1 MQLQKAAAINEDKP
15 DRLKLPKDVLLNILE
30 RVDTF
35 DAIRTS
41 ILSKQMQ
48 NLPSMLS
55 QIVLVLS
62 TRDLIRMNGVVAD
75 LTDRILRTRAPEITI
90 RMLKL
95 RFILRL
101 DDCLSIGKS
110 VALAMATQKLD
121 AAEFEILTPKNSFI
135 ARMQTS

>member
-15 DRLKLPKDVLLNILE
+15 DRLSKLPKDVLLNILE

-55 QIVLVLS
+55 LS
-62 TRDLIRMNGVVAD
+62 HRSSWYS
-75 LTDRILRTRAPEITI
+75 APEI
-90 RMLKL
+90 
-95 RFILRL
+95 
-101 DDCLSIGKS
+101 
-110 VALAMATQKLD
+110 
-121 AAEFEILTPKNSFI
+121 
-135 ARMQTS
+135 